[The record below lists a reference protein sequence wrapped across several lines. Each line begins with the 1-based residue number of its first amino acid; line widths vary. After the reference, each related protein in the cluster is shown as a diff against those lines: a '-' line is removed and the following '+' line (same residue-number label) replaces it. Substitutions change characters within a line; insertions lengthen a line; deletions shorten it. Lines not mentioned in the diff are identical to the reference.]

1 MMLKMYDQC
10 AYLDVVDMSVIP
22 DSANYL
28 VTKPQHEKINDYF
41 LAQIVIHSKDLLFSP
56 IRIQRLLQFARA
68 LEVMTKGFLNLST

>member
-1 MMLKMYDQC
+1 MYDQR
-10 AYLDVVDMSVIP
+10 AYLGVVDMSVIP
-22 DSANYL
+22 DSAKYL
-28 VTKPQHEKINDYF
+28 VTKSQDEKINDYF